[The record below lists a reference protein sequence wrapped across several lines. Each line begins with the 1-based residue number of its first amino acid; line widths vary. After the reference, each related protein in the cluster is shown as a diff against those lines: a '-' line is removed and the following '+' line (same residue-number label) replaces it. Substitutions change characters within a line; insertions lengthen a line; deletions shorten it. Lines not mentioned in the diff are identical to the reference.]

1 MSYDLVIKNGMV
13 VDGTGAKRYQ
23 ADVAIQSGKVAE
35 IGKVTEGAKRT
46 IDADGLVVTPG
57 FVDPHTH
64 YDAQI
69 CWDGAVTPSSWHGVT
84 SVVMGNCG
92 VGIAP
97 CRPETREIAMK
108 DLVNVEG
115 IPFDV
120 LNKGI
125 TWDWETFPEFM
136 DAAAARKPSLNL
148 AFIAPLTPFR
158 HYVMGEA
165 SMDRA
170 ATPEETAKIA
180 ALIGEAVDKGAL
192 GFSSTTLNQ
201 HMGFEGKP
209 LACRNASREE
219 LAAYCQQ
226 LKKRGKGAI
235 EIALTRQVGVLEQD
249 QCELLDFLLDQS
261 GRPVTFI
268 ALFDRD
274 DIPEAVR
281 NTLRLAAPMIAKGAR
296 PQTSPLPLTRECTME
311 NPFAFA
317 AFPSWK
323 RVFADTNPESQKK
336 VYADPAFRNA
346 FRHDLKNPTGFS
358 DWRRIV
364 VHDVKN
370 PALKDLER
378 KSIAEVASLQ
388 NKDGVDAFLDL
399 VLADDLKVEFTI
411 SSWNTPRGSH
421 ARTAEQQV
429 DPDGAGRRRRACRH
443 AVRRGLPDLPARHL
457 GAREGGDH
465 LGRGRA
471 QADLRSRR
479 SLRSQGSRSPR
490 EGRAGRR
497 GDLRPDSHRL
507 EEPRRAAFRPARR
520 CQAHRHAVGRRR
532 VHDRQRRADLGAGP
546 ADRGQGRRGVAGLA
560 NYLSLRGAAQRSA
573 STGGDTCCARCHPSR
588 LATPAPQDEVSLIE
602 RRRERAANCFSMS
615 WNATGGV
622 DRHAHAWPCRASV
635 RATSRPL
642 GCSMALEVPAG
653 TACND
658 LDFVP
663 KRTRAPST
671 ASMSTHAL
679 PSVISVCARK

>member
-1 MSYDLVIKNGMV
+1 MTYDLVIKNGTV
-13 VDGTGAKRYQ
+13 VDGTGKARYQ
-23 ADVAIQSGKVAE
+23 ADVAIADGKVAE
-35 IGKVTEGAKRT
+35 IGKVTEGARRT
-46 IDADGLVVTPG
+46 IDAHGLVVTPG

-97 CRPETREIAMK
+97 CKPAAREIAMK

-165 SMDRA
+165 SIERA
-170 ATPEETAKIA
+170 ATTEETHKIA
-180 ALIGEAVDKGAL
+180 SLIGEAMDAGAL

-201 HMGFEGKP
+201 HLGYEGKP

-219 LAAYCQQ
+219 LKAYSNQ
-226 LKKRGKGAI
+226 LKKRGKGTI

-249 QCELLDFLLDQS
+249 QCDLLDFLLTES

-281 NTLRLAAPMIAKGAR
+281 NTLRLAAPQIAKGAR

-323 RVFADTNPESQKK
+323 RVFADTDKEAQKK

-370 PALKDLER
+370 PALKQLER
-378 KSIAEVASLQ
+378 KSIAEVAALQ
-388 NKDGVDAFLDL
+388 GKDTVDAFLDL
-399 VLADDLKVEFTI
+399 VLADNLNVEFTI
-411 SSWNTPRGSH
+411 SSWNTREDRMRELLNNKSVLMALGDGGAH
-421 ARTAEQQV
+421 V
-429 DPDGAGRRRRACRH
+429 DMLCDAGYPTYLLGTWVREKEALTLEE
-443 AVRRGLPDLPARHL
+443 AVRRLTSDPADLFGLRDRGRLAKGVPADVTIFDPASIGSKNHGERRYDLPG
-457 GAREGGDH
+457 GAKRIVMPSKGVEYTVVNG
-465 LGRGRA
+465 A
-471 QADLRSRR
+471 ITWE
-479 SLRSQGSRSPR
+479 QGKLN
-490 EGRAGRR
+490 EAKAGK
-497 GDLRPDSHRL
+497 
-507 EEPRRAAFRPARR
+507 
-520 CQAHRHAVGRRR
+520 V
-532 VHDRQRRADLGAGP
+532 
-546 ADRGQGRRGVAGLA
+546 
-560 NYLSLRGAAQRSA
+560 LRG
-573 STGGDTCCARCHPSR
+573 
-588 LATPAPQDEVSLIE
+588 
-602 RRRERAANCFSMS
+602 
-615 WNATGGV
+615 
-622 DRHAHAWPCRASV
+622 
-635 RATSRPL
+635 
-642 GCSMALEVPAG
+642 
-653 TACND
+653 
-658 LDFVP
+658 
-663 KRTRAPST
+663 
-671 ASMSTHAL
+671 
-679 PSVISVCARK
+679 

>member
-1 MSYDLVIKNGMV
+1 MQVSWEETMSYDLVIKNGMV

-23 ADVAIQSGKVAE
+23 ADVAIQGGKVAE

-125 TWDWETFPEFM
+125 TWDWETFPQFM
-136 DAAAARKPSLNL
+136 DAAAARSPSLNL

-165 SMDRA
+165 SMERA

-219 LAAYCQQ
+219 LAAYCQAAQ
-226 LKKRGKGAI
+226 EA
-235 EIALTRQVGVLEQD
+235 RQGRHRDRADPPGRRARAGPVRAARLPARPERPAGDLH
-249 QCELLDFLLDQS
+249 
-261 GRPVTFI
+261 RPVRSRRHPRGG
-268 ALFDRD
+268 AQHAAARRADDRQG
-274 DIPEAVR
+274 R
-281 NTLRLAAPMIAKGAR
+281 R
-296 PQTSPLPLTRECTME
+296 PQTSPLPLTRECAME

-323 RVFADTNPESQKK
+323 RVFADTNPEAQKK

-370 PALKDLER
+370 PALKHLER

-388 NKDGVDAFLDL
+388 NKDAVDAFLDL
-399 VLADDLKVEFTI
+399 VLADNLKVEFTI
-411 SSWNTPRGSH
+411 SSWNSREDRMRELLNNKSILMALGDGGAH
-421 ARTAEQQV
+421 V
-429 DPDGAGRRRRACRH
+429 DMLCDAGYPTYLLGTW
-443 AVRRGLPDLPARHL
+443 VREKEAITLEEGVRKLTSDPADLFGLKD
-457 GAREGGDH
+457 
-465 LGRGRA
+465 RGRLVKGA
-471 QADLRSRR
+471 PADVAIFDAE
-479 SLRSQGSRSPR
+479 P
-490 EGRAGRR
+490 
-497 GDLRPDSHRL
+497 HRL
-507 EEPRRAAFRPARR
+507 EEPRRAPLRPA
-520 CQAHRHAVGRRR
+520 G
-532 VHDRQRRADLGAGP
+532 GAKRIVMPSP
-546 ADRGQGRRGVAGLA
+546 AS
-560 NYLSLRGAAQRSA
+560 N
-573 STGGDTCCARCHPSR
+573 TPS
-588 LATPAPQDEVSLIE
+588 S
-602 RRRERAANCFSMS
+602 
-615 WNATGGV
+615 
-622 DRHAHAWPCRASV
+622 
-635 RATSRPL
+635 
-642 GCSMALEVPAG
+642 
-653 TACND
+653 TACR
-658 LDFVP
+658 P
-663 KRTRAPST
+663 GSRAG
-671 ASMSTHAL
+671 
-679 PSVISVCARK
+679 